1 MKPPGEAAFD
11 NEDGFMRIAVAA
23 LAAFLTMSGVAAAA
37 SAEGRITAIDPDAMT
52 ITLDN
57 GDTYRLPGEFNME
70 AIDVGS
76 EVLVAYD
83 QIDGQRQITDMDIM
97 E

>member
-1 MKPPGEAAFD
+1 MRSAIAAF
-11 NEDGFMRIAVAA
+11 AA
-23 LAAFLTMSGVAAAA
+23 ILISIGTVFA
-37 SAEGRITAIDPDAMT
+37 SSSDEGRITAIDPETMV

-57 GDTYRLPGEFNME
+57 GNTYRLPGEFNME
-70 AIDVGS
+70 AIEVGT
-76 EVLVAYD
+76 EVFVAYD

>member
-1 MKPPGEAAFD
+1 
-11 NEDGFMRIAVAA
+11 MRLAVAA
-23 LAAFLTMSGVAAAA
+23 LTAFLAMTGISAAA
-37 SAEGRITAIDPDAMT
+37 SDEGQITAIDTEAMT

-57 GDTYRLPGEFNME
+57 GATYRLPGEFNME

-76 EVLVAYD
+76 EVLIAYD
-83 QIDGQRQITDMDIM
+83 QVEGQRQITDMDIM